1 MYINLDKFYSSNYRD
16 FVHRQAL
23 EDALKLVAEIYLK
36 DTKVDTILN
45 ITFSVDEYG
54 ENPIFLT
61 YLDEEKKEH
70 IVKLKPNIT
79 EALLERLKEYAKIT
93 YVDEQDEKL
102 RQRLTQIIEQSK
114 QEAIDTANNFTISH
128 TNEVKNDI
136 LNIIN
141 QTNDDLKEYC
151 DNKCEMTLLAGKN
164 YTDTKADEINQRIGE
179 EHEYN
184 QERYVIGTIN
194 KDGSDTG
201 KRFTEIGVTPNKKQY
216 AHLVNFVDARDDQH
230 EINHASGYLLNYD
243 GYTNLVTNLSKAG
256 IPIYLTMQD
265 GTPLF
270 VSEISFLASEFT
282 NQDFIS
288 AELKDGVNDVRGFLI
303 NQENLEKL
311 YSLDLSGYATKEELN
326 SLDSKVDL
334 VNQQVEVNKD
344 AITPLTSKLSNIWA
358 GHKAPFIYWLPNI
371 DIDRMKLENREND
384 VKVTLNDS
392 DVVYWR
398 KNEYQPVDLS
408 NYATKTESDET
419 YATKEELIH
428 VTEGLTENDQQ
439 NFNTLNDR
447 INTKTSIYTK
457 TQGQSTELRYPRA
470 TFTKLTNGDISF
482 NPGISSDPVYGYLLN
497 ESQLTKLKNLDDN
510 PTGSSPTIKFNN
522 DEDVTKL
529 DFSTGNPDSVTVTT
543 GTGVK
548 MNSKFI
554 TDTQISDIANNTT
567 KLSEIPTTGRVPN
580 IVWYPDGICNYWRLV
595 KDGEYVRAHM
605 NDYINDNAEVVTYLP
620 KFKSASA
627 SEVSALKTLVS
638 SMGESNPIEMTIE
651 YNGNSLVLDNYSS
664 YTTIGN
670 STIVNIN
677 CNFTAP
683 FVSGTTP
690 ITNTLN
696 ISSETLKSFP
706 TFMIDCI
713 VNTSTNISSYTTTT
727 AFPNNFVRF
736 YVVTPVIPS
745 NENIIMTSISLNGSF
760 IFQQQ

>member
-1 MYINLDKFYSSNYRD
+1 VYINLDKFYSSNYRD

-54 ENPIFLT
+54 ENPIYLT

-102 RQRLTQIIEQSK
+102 RQELTQIIAQSK
-114 QEAIDTANNFTISH
+114 QEAIDTSNMFTISH

-141 QTNDDLKEYC
+141 QTSDDLKEYC

-164 YTDTKADEINQRIGE
+164 YTDTKADEIYQRIDE

-194 KDGSDTG
+194 KDGADTG
-201 KRFTEIGVTPNKKQY
+201 KRFTEIGVTPHKTKY
-216 AHLVNFVDARDDQH
+216 AHYVNFVDARDGQH
-230 EINHASGYLLNYD
+230 EINHAGGYLLNYD

-288 AELKDGVNDVRGFLI
+288 AELKDGVNDIRGFLI

-311 YSLDLSGYATKEELN
+311 YSLDLSLYATKEELN

-334 VNQQVEVNKD
+334 VNQQVTVLTD
-344 AITPLTSKLSNIWA
+344 DITPLVSKLSNVWG

-371 DIDRMKLENREND
+371 DINTMKLENKEND

-398 KNEYQPVDLS
+398 KHEHQPVDLS
-408 NYATKTESDET
+408 NYYTKPESNE
-419 YATKEELIH
+419 KF
-428 VTEGLTENDQQ
+428 VTEEKLITVVEGLSENNQQ
-439 NFNTLNDR
+439 NFNELNNR
-447 INTKTSIYTK
+447 IQTKTAVYTREEEAA
-457 TQGQSTELRYPRA
+457 TETRYQRV
-470 TFTKLTNGDISF
+470 TFKKLINGDISF

-497 ESQLTKLKNLDDN
+497 ESQLTKLKNLNDD
-510 PTGSSPTIKFNN
+510 PSATSSDIKFNST
-522 DEDVTKL
+522 EDVTK
-529 DFSTGNPDSVTVTT
+529 
-543 GTGVK
+543 
-548 MNSKFI
+548 
-554 TDTQISDIANNTT
+554 
-567 KLSEIPTTGRVPN
+567 
-580 IVWYPDGICNYWRLV
+580 
-595 KDGEYVRAHM
+595 
-605 NDYINDNAEVVTYLP
+605 IN
-620 KFKSASA
+620 F
-627 SEVSALKTLVS
+627 
-638 SMGESNPIEMTIE
+638 
-651 YNGNSLVLDNYSS
+651 
-664 YTTIGN
+664 
-670 STIVNIN
+670 
-677 CNFTAP
+677 
-683 FVSGTTP
+683 
-690 ITNTLN
+690 
-696 ISSETLKSFP
+696 
-706 TFMIDCI
+706 
-713 VNTSTNISSYTTTT
+713 
-727 AFPNNFVRF
+727 
-736 YVVTPVIPS
+736 
-745 NENIIMTSISLNGSF
+745 
-760 IFQQQ
+760 

>member
-54 ENPIFLT
+54 ENPIYLT

-102 RQRLTQIIEQSK
+102 RQELTQIIEQSK
-114 QEAIDTANNFTISH
+114 QEAIQTANNFTISH

-141 QTNDDLKEYC
+141 QTSDELKEYC

-164 YTDTKADEINQRIGE
+164 YTDATADEINQRIDE

-216 AHLVNFVDARDDQH
+216 AHLVNFVDARNNQH

-326 SLDSKVDL
+326 SLDSKVGL
-334 VNQQVEVNKD
+334 VNQQVTNLAD
-344 AITPLTSKLSNIWA
+344 DITPITSKLSNIWE
-358 GHKAPFIYWLPNI
+358 GHKAPFIYWTPNI
-371 DIDRMKLENREND
+371 DINTMKLENKEND
-384 VKVTLNDS
+384 VKVTLNDG

-398 KNEYQPVDLS
+398 KNEQQPVDLT
-408 NYATKTESDET
+408 NYYTKTESDEKF
-419 YATKEELIH
+419 ATKGDVAKQEDLDAFTSQFDLALNELDTR
-428 VTEGLTENDQQ
+428 VLNNRND
-439 NFNTLNDR
+439 
-447 INTKTSIYTK
+447 I
-457 TQGQSTELRYPRA
+457 
-470 TFTKLTNGDISF
+470 TKL
-482 NPGISSDPVYGYLLN
+482 L
-497 ESQLTKLKNLDDN
+497 EWKLEVD
-510 PTGSSPTIKFNN
+510 
-522 DEDVTKL
+522 
-529 DFSTGNPDSVTVTT
+529 
-543 GTGVK
+543 
-548 MNSKFI
+548 
-554 TDTQISDIANNTT
+554 A
-567 KLSEIPTTGRVPN
+567 KLSPQ
-580 IVWYPDGICNYWRLV
+580 
-595 KDGEYVRAHM
+595 
-605 NDYINDNAEVVTYLP
+605 
-620 KFKSASA
+620 
-627 SEVSALKTLVS
+627 
-638 SMGESNPIEMTIE
+638 
-651 YNGNSLVLDNYSS
+651 
-664 YTTIGN
+664 
-670 STIVNIN
+670 
-677 CNFTAP
+677 
-683 FVSGTTP
+683 
-690 ITNTLN
+690 
-696 ISSETLKSFP
+696 
-706 TFMIDCI
+706 
-713 VNTSTNISSYTTTT
+713 TTTT
-727 AFPNNFVRF
+727 TTRMKLYNGKINANVGSIINKIP
-736 YVVTPVIPS
+736 VTPTLNRLIIYENDNEIWYNGHLEITLNTAQVLKLSITTFDILLTDDFFSPENSYLMFATADYSDNLDHYISTSFSSFDVANVYFPLFS
-745 NENIIMTSISLNGSF
+745 NIRSYAKQDTDIMTEQKISLSF
-760 IFQQQ
+760 IVRRIKNEGN

>member
-54 ENPIFLT
+54 ENPIYLT
-61 YLDEEKKEH
+61 YLDEGKKEH

-102 RQRLTQIIEQSK
+102 RQELTQIIEQSK

-141 QTNDDLKEYC
+141 QTSDELKEYC

-164 YTDTKADEINQRIGE
+164 YTDAKADEINQRIDE

-216 AHLVNFVDARDDQH
+216 AHLVNFADARDKEH

-334 VNQQVEVNKD
+334 VNQQVTALAD
-344 AITPLTSKLSNIWA
+344 DITPLSSKLSNIWG
-358 GHKAPFIYWLPNI
+358 GHKATFIYWIPNI
-371 DIDRMKLENREND
+371 DINTMKLENKEND
-384 VKVTLNDS
+384 VKVTLNDG

-398 KNEYQPVDLS
+398 KHEYQPVDLTD
-408 NYATKTESDET
+408 YYTKTESDEKF
-419 YATKEELIH
+419 ATKGDVAKQEDLDAFSSQF
-428 VTEGLTENDQQ
+428 GLALNMLDTRVVNNRND
-439 NFNTLNDR
+439 
-447 INTKTSIYTK
+447 I
-457 TQGQSTELRYPRA
+457 
-470 TFTKLTNGDISF
+470 TKL
-482 NPGISSDPVYGYLLN
+482 L
-497 ESQLTKLKNLDDN
+497 EWKLEVD
-510 PTGSSPTIKFNN
+510 
-522 DEDVTKL
+522 
-529 DFSTGNPDSVTVTT
+529 
-543 GTGVK
+543 
-548 MNSKFI
+548 
-554 TDTQISDIANNTT
+554 A
-567 KLSEIPTTGRVPN
+567 KLSPQ
-580 IVWYPDGICNYWRLV
+580 
-595 KDGEYVRAHM
+595 
-605 NDYINDNAEVVTYLP
+605 
-620 KFKSASA
+620 
-627 SEVSALKTLVS
+627 
-638 SMGESNPIEMTIE
+638 
-651 YNGNSLVLDNYSS
+651 
-664 YTTIGN
+664 
-670 STIVNIN
+670 
-677 CNFTAP
+677 
-683 FVSGTTP
+683 
-690 ITNTLN
+690 
-696 ISSETLKSFP
+696 
-706 TFMIDCI
+706 
-713 VNTSTNISSYTTTT
+713 TTTT
-727 AFPNNFVRF
+727 VTMMKLYNGEINANVGSRINKIP
-736 YVVTPVIPS
+736 VTPTLNRLIIYENDNEIWYNGHLEITLNTAQVLKLSIDTFDILLTDDFFSPENSYLMFATADYSDNLDHYISTSFSSFDNANVYYPLFS
-745 NENIIMTSISLNGSF
+745 NIRSYAKQGTDIMTEQKIRLSF
-760 IFQQQ
+760 IVRRIKNEGN

>member
-54 ENPIFLT
+54 ENPIYLT

-102 RQRLTQIIEQSK
+102 RQELTQIIEQSK

-128 TNEVKNDI
+128 TDEVKNDI

-141 QTNDDLKEYC
+141 QTSDDLKEYC
-151 DNKCEMTLLAGKN
+151 DNKCKMTLSAGKN
-164 YTDTKADEINQRIGE
+164 YTDAKADEINQRIDE

-184 QERYVIGTIN
+184 RERYVIGTIN
-194 KDGSDTG
+194 KDGLDTD
-201 KRFTEIGVTPNKKQY
+201 KRFTEIGLTPNKKQY
-216 AHLVNFVDARDDQH
+216 AHLVNFADTRNNDH

-265 GTPLF
+265 GKPLF
-270 VSEISFLASEFT
+270 VSEISFLAREFT

-303 NQENLEKL
+303 NHENLEKL
-311 YSLDLSGYATKEELN
+311 YALDLSVYATKEELN
-326 SLDSKVDL
+326 ALDSKVDL
-334 VNQQVEVNKD
+334 VNQQVETNEE
-344 AITPLTSKLSNIWA
+344 AITDNSNRIVALDTNIANNTSKLSNVWD
-358 GHKAPFIYWLPNI
+358 GHRAPFIYWTPNI
-371 DIDRMKLENREND
+371 DINTLKLENTEND
-384 VKVTLNDS
+384 VKVTLNDD

-398 KNEYQPVDLS
+398 KNEYQPVDLTNYYTKPES
-408 NYATKTESDET
+408 DEKYATK
-419 YATKEELIH
+419 
-428 VTEGLTENDQQ
+428 
-439 NFNTLNDR
+439 
-447 INTKTSIYTK
+447 
-457 TQGQSTELRYPRA
+457 
-470 TFTKLTNGDISF
+470 
-482 NPGISSDPVYGYLLN
+482 
-497 ESQLTKLKNLDDN
+497 
-510 PTGSSPTIKFNN
+510 
-522 DEDVTKL
+522 DVE
-529 DFSTGNPDSVTVTT
+529 
-543 GTGVK
+543 
-548 MNSKFI
+548 
-554 TDTQISDIANNTT
+554 T
-567 KLSEIPTTGRVPN
+567 KLSEFPNTGKATFIN
-580 IVWYPDGICNYWRLV
+580 WYPDVNVHYIRMV
-595 KDGEYVRAHM
+595 KDGEYVRGHV
-605 NDYINDNAEVVTYLP
+605 NDISINGEQIVYLP
-620 KFKSASA
+620 LFKPAKE
-627 SEVSALKTLVS
+627 SEVSALKTLVAA
-638 SMGESNPIEMTIE
+638 MGETHPIEMNVS
-651 YNGNSLVLDNYSS
+651 YNGSNLDLSNYSS

-670 STIVNIN
+670 TTLVNIN
-677 CNFTAP
+677 CSFIAP
-683 FVSGTTP
+683 FASGTVP

-713 VNTSTNISSYTTTT
+713 VNTITNISSYTTTA

-736 YVVTPVIPS
+736 SVVTPVIPS
-745 NENIIMTSISLNGSF
+745 NENIKMTTISFNGSF
-760 IFQQQ
+760 IFQQ

>member
-54 ENPIFLT
+54 ENPIYLT

-102 RQRLTQIIEQSK
+102 RQELTQIIEQSK
-114 QEAIDTANNFTISH
+114 QEAIQTANNFTISH

-141 QTNDDLKEYC
+141 QTSDELKEYC

-164 YTDTKADEINQRIGE
+164 YTDATADEINQRIDE

-216 AHLVNFVDARDDQH
+216 AHLVNFVDARNNQH

-326 SLDSKVDL
+326 SLDSKVGL
-334 VNQQVEVNKD
+334 VNQQVTNLAD
-344 AITPLTSKLSNIWA
+344 DITPITSKLSNIWE
-358 GHKAPFIYWLPNI
+358 GHKAPFIYWTPNI
-371 DIDRMKLENREND
+371 DINTMKLENKEND
-384 VKVTLNDS
+384 VKVTLNDG

-398 KNEYQPVDLS
+398 KNEQQPVDLT
-408 NYATKTESDET
+408 NYYTKTESDEKF
-419 YATKEELIH
+419 ATKGDVAKQEDLDAFTSQFDLALNELDTR
-428 VTEGLTENDQQ
+428 VLNNRND
-439 NFNTLNDR
+439 
-447 INTKTSIYTK
+447 I
-457 TQGQSTELRYPRA
+457 
-470 TFTKLTNGDISF
+470 TKL
-482 NPGISSDPVYGYLLN
+482 L
-497 ESQLTKLKNLDDN
+497 EWKLEVD
-510 PTGSSPTIKFNN
+510 
-522 DEDVTKL
+522 
-529 DFSTGNPDSVTVTT
+529 
-543 GTGVK
+543 
-548 MNSKFI
+548 
-554 TDTQISDIANNTT
+554 A
-567 KLSEIPTTGRVPN
+567 KLSPQ
-580 IVWYPDGICNYWRLV
+580 
-595 KDGEYVRAHM
+595 
-605 NDYINDNAEVVTYLP
+605 
-620 KFKSASA
+620 
-627 SEVSALKTLVS
+627 
-638 SMGESNPIEMTIE
+638 
-651 YNGNSLVLDNYSS
+651 
-664 YTTIGN
+664 
-670 STIVNIN
+670 
-677 CNFTAP
+677 
-683 FVSGTTP
+683 
-690 ITNTLN
+690 
-696 ISSETLKSFP
+696 
-706 TFMIDCI
+706 
-713 VNTSTNISSYTTTT
+713 TTTT
-727 AFPNNFVRF
+727 TTKMKLYNGKINANVGSIINKIP
-736 YVVTPVIPS
+736 VTPTLNRLIIYENDNEIWYNGHLEITLNTAQVLKLSITTFDILLTDDFFSPENSYLMFATADYSDNLDHYISTSFSSFDVANVYFPLFS
-745 NENIIMTSISLNGSF
+745 NIRSYAKQDTDIMTEQKISLSF
-760 IFQQQ
+760 IVRRIKNEGN